1 MAFINN
7 LVNPGVGIGSVFGT
21 NTTAAVNST
30 STYTISAGAWI
41 GLIMAAGVNAVL
53 NDSTNTATYT
63 IATGATPVS
72 WLIVSDGTNA
82 QIRNSTTSVN
92 VTLINIT

>member
-1 MAFINN
+1 MAFDHKLI
-7 LVNPGVGIGSVFGT
+7 NPGFGIGSVFGQ
-21 NTTAAVNST
+21 NTTAAVDAT
-30 STYTISAGAWI
+30 STYTLAAGLWI
-41 GLIMAAGVNAVL
+41 GLTMAAGVNAVL

-72 WLIVSDGTNA
+72 WVIPSDGTNA

-92 VTLINIT
+92 ITLINIT